1 MMKPKTT
8 QKQNHEEARYDEAVE
23 ESFPAS
29 DAPAGGGAT
38 RIEDDGKEKDT
49 RRHDPHASSGDMDEP
64 TGRDDS
70 GKWRGGRW
78 V

>member
-8 QKQNHEEARYDEAVE
+8 QTEDHEEARVDEAVE

-29 DAPAGGGAT
+29 DAPAVGGAT

-49 RRHDPHASSGDMDEP
+49 RRKDPHATSDDMDEP

-70 GKWRGGRW
+70 DA
-78 V
+78 